1 MRFSTIVSALALAT
15 SVTAAAIT
23 PDLQPTPGSL
33 SQRSI
38 ELNGLAGLL
47 SDEGLSLA
55 EVRSI
60 AQVLQTAL
68 TLPRSIAAP

>member
-23 PDLQPTPGSL
+23 PDLQSTSNSL

-47 SDEGLSLA
+47 SDEGLSPA

-68 TLPRSIAAP
+68 TLPLSIADP